1 MVLYSHEAVD
11 PHPQKG
17 GITFF
22 LKKFFIAKAV
32 KKYASNEKFFVVQL
46 ILVFVVQGAYNTKYF
61 HKAYFDVCFLMA
73 QLTFLKRE

>member
-1 MVLYSHEAVD
+1 MVVALYNHEAVD

-46 ILVFVVQGAYNTKYF
+46 ILVFVVQGA
-61 HKAYFDVCFLMA
+61 
-73 QLTFLKRE
+73 